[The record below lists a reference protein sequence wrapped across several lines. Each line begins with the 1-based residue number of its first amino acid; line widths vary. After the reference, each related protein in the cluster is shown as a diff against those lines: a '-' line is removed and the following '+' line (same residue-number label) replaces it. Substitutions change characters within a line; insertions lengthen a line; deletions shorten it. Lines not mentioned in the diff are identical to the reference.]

1 MEPSGKGLFPAPAS
15 GGLPLRAYNQRK
27 KAARL
32 RSDRDKMLAF
42 ADLLAGCPEG
52 GTVLDPFFGA
62 GTTGLVADR
71 LGRNCVGIEL
81 NPEYAEIARR
91 RIAGDSPLFAD
102 VA

>member
-42 ADLLAGCPEG
+42 ADLLADGYEPEAAAIMLG
-52 GTVLDPFFGA
+52 WVPEFGPTMLA
-62 GTTGLVADR
+62 R
-71 LGRNCVGIEL
+71 ICKKLGRQ
-81 NPEYAEIARR
+81 AR
-91 RIAGDSPLFAD
+91 
-102 VA
+102 